1 MVTDITP
8 ALDALRAAH
17 AHQHMLMLAAPPRHA
32 EIEAGAAS
40 LGRTIAMLEGMPS
53 RADLGVARE
62 AMWEVAQYYAL
73 RDDVKLQ
80 ARAAAIARVLE
91 WVEEL
96 NALP

>member
-17 AHQHMLMLAAPPRHA
+17 AQHMLMLAAHPRGNV
-32 EIEAGAAS
+32 EVEARAAS
-40 LGRTIAMLEGMPS
+40 LARTIAMLEGMPS

>member
-1 MVTDITP
+1 
-8 ALDALRAAH
+8 
-17 AHQHMLMLAAPPRHA
+17 
-32 EIEAGAAS
+32 
-40 LGRTIAMLEGMPS
+40 MPS

-96 NALP
+96 NALPRHYVATTPIYYCTAA